1 MNLPVRKRGSDHT
14 HTLFK
19 CKCRVMLEEQGVP
32 QKCLPDIEAK
42 EHLFQ
47 KRPAPQAYDT
57 NSRYLPSIWKKQNV
71 PPCPSTLC
79 QEKNPLDQK
88 QSFWETCLVTK
99 STQVSQ
105 KDC

>member
-1 MNLPVRKRGSDHT
+1 MNFPVRKRGSDHT

-19 CKCRVMLEEQGVP
+19 CKCRVMLEEQGIP
-32 QKCLPDIEAK
+32 QISAARHGAK

-47 KRPAPQAYDT
+47 KRPVPQAYDT
-57 NSRYLPSIWKKQNV
+57 NSRYLPSIWKKQNE
-71 PPCPSTLC
+71 PPSPSILC
-79 QEKNPLDQK
+79 QEEIPLDQK
-88 QSFWETCLVTK
+88 QSLWETCLVTK